1 MKIMNKN
8 NKLRGI
14 GYMILNSFAL
24 SLIYILMKKLSVDLN
39 SSQVVFF
46 YKFCCLI
53 IISPWVFN
61 EGVQILKTP
70 QLKLHILRGF
80 FSASGSLFFLADRE
94 LLLLRAL
101 VVVHRP
107 SSPFSLPSI
116 NHGNRRCR
124 LFFCRCDCLF

>member
-1 MKIMNKN
+1 MNKN

-24 SLIYILMKKLSVDLN
+24 SLIYILMKKLSIDLN

-53 IISPWVFN
+53 IILPWVFN
-61 EGVQILKTP
+61 EGMQILKTP

-80 FSASGSLFFLADRE
+80 FSAAGSLFFM
-94 LLLLRAL
+94 
-101 VVVHRP
+101 
-107 SSPFSLPSI
+107 SLPPTI
-116 NHGNRRCR
+116 PCRARARARCR
-124 LFFCRCDCLF
+124 SRLGSVQTAA